1 MNSMF
6 EIKNFDTWHEYDGFS
21 EGSGRSE
28 KVWLISDDKTIGLF
42 KYPKIDPVV
51 NGPTTEHVSE
61 HLAHQLG
68 KILGVST
75 ARVDIGTRDGRIG
88 CMSYLVCDSGETL
101 AEGINFISGVFPEYN
116 ADTMYDEKNKLYYCM
131 NHIFDS
137 VPSMVPQKIWVE
149 MMLFDYLIGNA
160 DRHQSNWALL
170 LKLSVQKKITIQLSQ
185 CPLYDNGSSLCCYVT
200 EPQISKYEAKD
211 GRAFESLVDTKSKSL
226 IRIDGTQKKI
236 PRHKEVVEHLL
247 KTYPVSK
254 VIAQSFV
261 KRLTCETIEDLI
273 AQYPDELLSAR
284 KKTLIIRYLCR
295 KIEMLQELLEGVG
308 NSDA

>member
-1 MNSMF
+1 MF
-6 EIKNFDTWHEYDGFS
+6 EIKNFDAWHEYDGFS

-28 KVWLISDDKTIGLF
+28 KVWLISDEKTIGLF

-61 HLAHQLG
+61 HLAHQIG

-116 ADTMYDEKNKLYYCM
+116 ADTMYDEANKLYYCM
-131 NHIFDS
+131 DHILDA
-137 VPSMVPQKIWVE
+137 VPSMVPQKIWIE
-149 MMLFDYLIGNA
+149 MMLFDYLIGNK

-185 CPLYDNGSSLCCYVT
+185 CPLYDNGSSLCCYVNET
-200 EPQISKYEAKD
+200 QISKYETKD
-211 GRAFESLVDTKSKSL
+211 GRAFEALVDTKSRSL
-226 IRIDGTQKKI
+226 IRIDGRQKKI
-236 PRHKEVVEHLL
+236 PRHREVVEHLL

-261 KRLTCETIEDLI
+261 KRLSHETIEDLLN
-273 AQYPDELLSAR
+273 QYPDKLLSAR
-284 KKTLIIRYLCR
+284 KKMLISRYLCR
-295 KIEMLQELLEGVG
+295 KIEMLQEMLEGVG

>member
-1 MNSMF
+1 MF

-101 AEGINFISGVFPEYN
+101 VPEPEN
-116 ADTMYDEKNKLYYCM
+116 DYDPLA
-131 NHIFDS
+131 IR
-137 VPSMVPQKIWVE
+137 VV
-149 MMLFDYLIGNA
+149 
-160 DRHQSNWALL
+160 
-170 LKLSVQKKITIQLSQ
+170 SQ
-185 CPLYDNGSSLCCYVT
+185 
-200 EPQISKYEAKD
+200 D
-211 GRAFESLVDTKSKSL
+211 GAHL
-226 IRIDGTQKKI
+226 GYI
-236 PRHKEVVEHLL
+236 PRYYNKEILARL
-247 KTYPVSK
+247 NKGMTYSCEVIEIDYDCSTSECIK
-254 VIAQSFV
+254 VRV
-261 KRLTCETIEDLI
+261 KMPC
-273 AQYPDELLSAR
+273 DE
-284 KKTLIIRYLCR
+284 
-295 KIEMLQELLEGVG
+295 
-308 NSDA
+308 

>member
-1 MNSMF
+1 
-6 EIKNFDTWHEYDGFS
+6 
-21 EGSGRSE
+21 
-28 KVWLISDDKTIGLF
+28 
-42 KYPKIDPVV
+42 
-51 NGPTTEHVSE
+51 
-61 HLAHQLG
+61 
-68 KILGVST
+68 
-75 ARVDIGTRDGRIG
+75 
-88 CMSYLVCDSGETL
+88 MSYLVCDSGETL

-261 KRLTCETIEDLI
+261 KRLTCETIEDLL

-284 KKTLIIRYLCR
+284 KKMLIIRYLCR

>member
-1 MNSMF
+1 MF

-28 KVWLISDDKTIGLF
+28 KVWLISDDKTVGLF
-42 KYPKIDPVV
+42 KFPKIDPVV
-51 NGPTTEHVSE
+51 NGPTTEHISE

-88 CMSYLVCDSGETL
+88 CMSYLVCDSGENL

-137 VPSMVPQKIWVE
+137 VPSVVPQKVWVE

-170 LKLSVQKKITIQLSQ
+170 LKLSVQKKITVQLSQ

-200 EPQISKYEAKD
+200 EPQIAKYEAKD
-211 GRAFESLVDTKSKSL
+211 GRAFESLVDTKSRSL
-226 IRIDGTQKKI
+226 IRIDGTQKKT

-254 VIAQSFV
+254 VIAQNFV
-261 KRLTCETIEDLI
+261 KQLTCETIEDLL
-273 AQYPDELLSAR
+273 AQYPDEMLSTR

-308 NSDA
+308 NSDAQ